1 MHKKIIYL
9 IFAFLFASNFEIKAQ
24 IDSDSELYQEFF
36 FKLGNPDS
44 VVTDALDTLT
54 FKLAPSSLTKYIYNA
69 ACKPTKSSSKD
80 WDKVQ
85 KKWIDES
92 QQLFTYD
99 ASNRMTTIQNQLL
112 SGTVFKDSTR
122 INFVYTGTA
131 KEQTTETEQLYVGT
145 SWVNSKLKEFT
156 FTTARK
162 IATIIKKSWSSNA
175 WVSENRK
182 TYTYDAQ
189 NRLTT
194 LLTEMWDGTKWV
206 NSERENYTYSAANKL
221 QNVKSESWN
230 PSTNKFE
237 PAGDTPFT
245 VSADGRTVSFAIDFF
260 GNNLNLKYVGN
271 ALGVLTNIEI
281 SVGNPPAGFAISS
294 TRFVGNAACPVT
306 ALEDVSLLTDVI
318 QLSPNPTSDLLTI
331 HLKNI
336 ENDNY
341 TATIYNIAG
350 VPVEFFKG
358 NTQVDFT
365 KNTDGL
371 ANGLYFLNIK
381 GATWQSVQKFVV
393 QH

>member
-1 MHKKIIYL
+1 MSKKIIYL
-9 IFAFLFASNFEIKAQ
+9 LFALLFLSNLEIKAQ
-24 IDSDSELYQEFF
+24 IDSNSELYQEFF

-44 VVTDALDTLT
+44 VITDALDTLT
-54 FKLAPSSLTKYIYNA
+54 FKLAPNGLTKYTYNA
-69 ACKPTKSSSKD
+69 ACKPTKAADKD
-80 WDKVQ
+80 WDKVT
-85 KKWIDES
+85 KKWVDVS

-99 ASNRMTTIQNQLL
+99 ASNRITTIQNQLL
-112 SGTVFKDSTR
+112 SGTVFKDSAR
-122 INFVYTGTA
+122 INFVYTGAA

-145 SWVNSKLKEFT
+145 LWVNSKLKEFT

-162 IATIIKKSWSSNA
+162 IATLIEKSWLSNA
-175 WVSENRK
+175 WVSKNRK

-189 NRLTT
+189 NRLTI
-194 LLTEMWDGTKWV
+194 LLTEEWDGSKWV
-206 NSERENYTYSAANKL
+206 NSTRENYTYSTANKL
-221 QNVKSESWN
+221 QNVRSEAWN

-260 GNNLNLKYVGN
+260 GNNLNLKYLGN
-271 ALGVLTNIEI
+271 TLGVLTNIEI
-281 SVGNPPAGFAISS
+281 SVGNPPAGIVISN

-306 ALEDVSLLTDVI
+306 ALEDVNLLTDII

-336 ENDNY
+336 ESDNY
-341 TATIYNIAG
+341 VATIYNVAG

-358 NTQVDFT
+358 NTSVDFT
-365 KNTDGL
+365 KNTDKL
-371 ANGLYFLNIK
+371 TNGLYFLNVK